1 MPASAHRW
9 ANRKLKCHRHRLDL
23 EMKNQTLLD
32 AQSAERKE
40 KRMRIEH
47 AILADAVAN
56 VQFTDKELAFHATKG
71 WDTLAVLNAYMD
83 LVMEDLHQVET
94 LTSKLNEGLNHCEG
108 GNGHET
114 SDAGKFV
121 REVRWQLFGV
131 SRHLRNAATDLLK
144 AVRLCLN
151 WESKGVMSQ
160 AIALSS
166 QAFMVAHVASDN
178 SRD

>member
-1 MPASAHRW
+1 
-9 ANRKLKCHRHRLDL
+9 
-23 EMKNQTLLD
+23 MKNQTLLD
-32 AQSAERKE
+32 AQKHEAEKARARFE
-40 KRMRIEH
+40 TITLRD
-47 AILADAVAN
+47 AITN

-108 GNGHET
+108 GNGRET

-131 SRHLRNAATDLLK
+131 SRHLRGTATNLLK

-151 WESKGVMSQ
+151 WESNAVMSQ

-166 QAFMVAHVASDN
+166 QAFMVAHVTSDN

>member
-1 MPASAHRW
+1 M
-9 ANRKLKCHRHRLDL
+9 N
-23 EMKNQTLLD
+23 NQTELD
-32 AQSAERKE
+32 AQKHEAEKARARFE
-40 KRMRIEH
+40 TITVRN
-47 AILADAVAN
+47 AITDI
-56 VQFTDKELAFHATKG
+56 QFTDKELAFHATKG
-71 WDTLAVLNAYMD
+71 WDTLAVLNVYMD
-83 LVMEDLHQVET
+83 LVLEDLHQVET

-131 SRHLRNAATDLLK
+131 SSHLRNAATNLLK
-144 AVRLCLN
+144 AVRLCLD
-151 WESKGVMSQ
+151 WESKAVMSQ

>member
-1 MPASAHRW
+1 
-9 ANRKLKCHRHRLDL
+9 
-23 EMKNQTLLD
+23 MKNQTLLD
-32 AQSAERKE
+32 AEKNEAEKARARFE
-40 KRMRIEH
+40 TITLRD
-47 AILADAVAN
+47 AIATVK
-56 VQFTDKELAFHATKG
+56 FTEQEEMFHLTKG
-71 WDTLAVLNAYMD
+71 WDTTAILNAYMS

-121 REVRWQLFGV
+121 REVRWQLFGL
-131 SRHLRNAATDLLK
+131 SRHLRGSAVNLQK
-144 AVRLCLN
+144 AIRLCLD
-151 WESKGVMSQ
+151 WESKTIMSQ

-166 QAFMVAHVASDN
+166 HAYMVAHVASDN